1 MYINTF
7 FYDQGNNKYTPENY
21 GLKSLN
27 CPPKIKEMTNFENDL
42 TNLLKSIKFRA
53 TKSSF
58 QRQLTEDIRT
68 IKNTKTTL
76 TFADKTSNVYKV
88 TKEQYEKLL
97 NNAITTSY
105 KKVSKKTQDQ
115 IKNQGKNILKNK
127 EVIKRMFVNGQQ
139 NCFITLKDHKPN
151 FQNNPTVRLL
161 NPAKNEL
168 GRISK
173 TILDKINVNLRNSL
187 HLNQWKNTQEVI
199 DWFKGI
205 DNKQR
210 YKFIMFDI
218 KDFYPSISKE
228 LLTDALTFAETIIN
242 LDDQDKK
249 IIYHSRKSLLF
260 NQEQTW
266 MKKGNDLF
274 DVSMGAYDGA
284 EVCELIGIFL
294 LNLLGRQYDT
304 KNIGLYR
311 DDGLSIFKNRSGP
324 QMEKIKKRLQKVFKD
339 NGLNVIIECNMKI
352 VNYLDVTFNLND
364 GTYRPYQKPDNII
377 QYIHVE
383 SNHPPN
389 IIKQIPKTIE
399 KRLSQLSS
407 SEEIFNE
414 SAPFYEDKL
423 HQSGYQQ
430 KLKYNP
436 ANTEIHN
443 KRNHKRNI
451 IWFNPPFSRNVS
463 TKIGKYF
470 LNLLDKHFPRNH
482 RLHKIFNRNNV
493 KVSYSCTKSMKTIIT
508 NHNKNILGKKPSINK
523 SHCNCRNKEA
533 CPLNGQCQIGE
544 VVYESTL
551 SSNQPT

>member
-1 MYINTF
+1 
-7 FYDQGNNKYTPENY
+7 
-21 GLKSLN
+21 
-27 CPPKIKEMTNFENDL
+27 MT
-42 TNLLKSIKFRA
+42 
-53 TKSSF
+53 
-58 QRQLTEDIRT
+58 
-68 IKNTKTTL
+68 
-76 TFADKTSNVYKV
+76 
-88 TKEQYEKLL
+88 
-97 NNAITTSY
+97 
-105 KKVSKKTQDQ
+105 
-115 IKNQGKNILKNK
+115 
-127 EVIKRMFVNGQQ
+127 
-139 NCFITLKDHKPN
+139 
-151 FQNNPTVRLL
+151 
-161 NPAKNEL
+161 
-168 GRISK
+168 
-173 TILDKINVNLRNSL
+173 INVNRRNSL

-260 NQEQTW
+260 NQKQTW
-266 MKKGNDLF
+266 MKKGSDLF

-294 LNLLGRQYDT
+294 LNLVGRQYDP

-311 DDGLSIFKNRSGP
+311 DDGLSIFKNCSGP
-324 QMEKIKKRLQKVFKD
+324 QMEKIKKRLQKVFKN

-364 GTYRPYQKPDNII
+364 G
-377 QYIHVE
+377 
-383 SNHPPN
+383 
-389 IIKQIPKTIE
+389 
-399 KRLSQLSS
+399 
-407 SEEIFNE
+407 
-414 SAPFYEDKL
+414 
-423 HQSGYQQ
+423 
-430 KLKYNP
+430 
-436 ANTEIHN
+436 
-443 KRNHKRNI
+443 
-451 IWFNPPFSRNVS
+451 RNVS

-482 RLHKIFNRNNV
+482 RHHKIFNRNNV

-533 CPLNGQCQIGE
+533 YPLNGQRQIGE

-551 SSNQPT
+551 SSNQPNYKEKKYFGIAEESFKGRLYNHSLSFRNDLYKNDTELSKELWKIKMKNYIPEITWRIIRKCLPYNYNSRKCDLCLNEKLEIALYKGENLLNKKTELISKCRHQNKFMLLRHDSKD